1 MARRMQAVFGWPQ
14 VVLPFIVVCTDTVSG
29 RDGNFPGHAQL
40 DVHKSAFSGMAKFLV
55 RLT

>member
-29 RDGNFPGHAQL
+29 RDGNFLGMHSWMCIK
-40 DVHKSAFSGMAKFLV
+40 VHFQAWQNF
-55 RLT
+55 